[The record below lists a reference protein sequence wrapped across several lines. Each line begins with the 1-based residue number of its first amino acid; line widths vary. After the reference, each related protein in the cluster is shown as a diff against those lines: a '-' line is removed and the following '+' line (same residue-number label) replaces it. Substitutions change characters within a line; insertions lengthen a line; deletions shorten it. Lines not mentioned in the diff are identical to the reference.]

1 MTRSRRRWST
11 LLCLVGFAFAQLTL
25 AAYACPLRAPA
36 ESAVAAADI
45 DTSVDAICHGH
56 ADTTVPESG
65 PLCEVHC
72 QGQNGVP
79 GGATLSIP
87 PPVLAP
93 FPVALAVDADR
104 LEVVLVART
113 PLDANAAAPPVAQR
127 FCRLLI

>member
-1 MTRSRRRWST
+1 VTRSLRRWTT
-11 LLCLVGFAFAQLTL
+11 LLCLAGFAFSQLTL

-36 ESAVAAADI
+36 EPAMVSAN
-45 DTSVDAICHGH
+45 VDANCHGH
-56 ADTTVPESG
+56 ADTTAPESG

-93 FPVALAVDADR
+93 FPVALAMNADR

-113 PLDANAAAPPVAQR
+113 PLDANAAAPPLTQR